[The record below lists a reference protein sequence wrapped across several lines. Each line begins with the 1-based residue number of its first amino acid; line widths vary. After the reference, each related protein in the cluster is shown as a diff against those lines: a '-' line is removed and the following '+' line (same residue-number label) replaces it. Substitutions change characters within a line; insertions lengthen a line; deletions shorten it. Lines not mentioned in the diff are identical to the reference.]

1 MLVKISVNVQEKRK
15 LWAKNMLEKA
25 IYKKKPLK
33 KRAGTGKKIGF
44 YLKFKKKI

>member
-1 MLVKISVNVQEKRK
+1 MP
-15 LWAKNMLEKA
+15 

-44 YLKFKKKI
+44 YLKFRKKITKFNATASNM